1 MVAGY
6 AGRHVRL
13 RVAGVLDQV
22 FPRRGWR
29 RVRIGPI
36 ELRVPPG
43 WGPVEPDVADGYI
56 IHNRPRRYRVD
67 GDAVWYATAIEFRI
81 RRHDPVVATHLS
93 AMPETT
99 KTIGSPDG
107 PIVLAVAIAN
117 GVGERQRR
125 DALRVLN
132 KARRLPGDHRMV
144 WGVTAAQQRREIEGP
159 TPFHPRISGPY
170 RR

>member
-1 MVAGY
+1 MAGY
-6 AGRHVRL
+6 AGGQVRM
-13 RVAGVLDQV
+13 RVARVLDQL

-29 RVRIGPI
+29 RVMIGPI

-43 WGPVEPDVADGYI
+43 WGPVEPDVEEGYI

-67 GDAVWYATAIEFRI
+67 GDAVWYASAIELRI
-81 RRHDPVVATHLS
+81 RRHDRAVAAHLS

-99 KTIGSPDG
+99 KTIDGRDG

-125 DALRVLN
+125 DAIRVLN
-132 KARRLPGDHRMV
+132 KARRVPGDHPMI
-144 WGVTAAQQRREIEGP
+144 WGVTGAQDRREIEVP
-159 TPFHPRISGPY
+159 TTFHPRISGPY